1 MIYKLIEAESPSL
14 MVKLPETS
22 IEEIKEKYGLTT
34 QELYDNLKGTM
45 AAMKGIGLSANQC
58 GLPIRAFV
66 MYTDLKD
73 GNIQMYINP
82 KIIWQS
88 EEQDFFLE
96 GCLTYPHLFLNIKR
110 PKLVEFEYMDMEGNQ
125 QKGKFSG
132 LTARIFQHEYDH
144 MDGKNFTMLASK
156 LKLDMARKKQAK
168 KLKKVLKTS

>member
-88 EEQDFFLE
+88 EEKDFFLE